1 MEIGAWHDGGIQGWK
16 RSQNGANNAWK
27 EASSEDEENGERIES
42 IGAKTRENGAKQAEK
57 CLRTEVPSMSGP
69 RYNGGPRWWTE
80 VWHVGPE
87 VPRTYALGPR
97 LKQVG
102 PEVPP
107 CRSMSVVALDSFLF
121 GIFLLIPIIVL
132 ALEPKEF

>member
-1 MEIGAWHDGGIQGWK
+1 MEK
-16 RSQNGANNAWK
+16 EPNGANNAWK

-69 RYNGGPRWWTE
+69 RYYGGPRWWSE

-87 VPRTYALGPR
+87 DHERQAIGPR

-102 PEVPP
+102 PEVLRVDP
-107 CRSMSVVALDSFLF
+107 CRSWLRIPFFLGF
-121 GIFLLIPIIVL
+121 SS
-132 ALEPKEF
+132 

>member
-1 MEIGAWHDGGIQGWK
+1 M
-16 RSQNGANNAWK
+16 
-27 EASSEDEENGERIES
+27 
-42 IGAKTRENGAKQAEK
+42 
-57 CLRTEVPSMSGP
+57 
-69 RYNGGPRWWTE
+69 
-80 VWHVGPE
+80 WHVGPE
-87 VPRTYALGPR
+87 VHERHAIGPR

-132 ALEPKEF
+132 SLEVKESRSLGDQGVLEALEVKDLPWSPRSLEG